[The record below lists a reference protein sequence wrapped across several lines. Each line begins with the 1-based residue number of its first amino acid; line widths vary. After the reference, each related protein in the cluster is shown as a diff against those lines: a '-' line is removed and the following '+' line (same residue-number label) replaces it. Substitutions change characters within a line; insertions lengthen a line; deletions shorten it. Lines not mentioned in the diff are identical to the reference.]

1 MEASHRSLNGFRLFM
16 FLDLNLGMDL
26 GSISAFSNL
35 RIQIPLM
42 LGAQPPVYYKIK
54 YCDKLIFE
62 YKILNSR
69 YSTLMS
75 TNQRLCKN
83 HQKHQELRDRSIGNK
98 EFIHPSFPT
107 IISIYTW

>member
-1 MEASHRSLNGFRLFM
+1 
-16 FLDLNLGMDL
+16 
-26 GSISAFSNL
+26 
-35 RIQIPLM
+35 M
-42 LGAQPPVYYKIK
+42 LGAQPPVNYKIK

-83 HQKHQELRDRSIGNK
+83 HQKHQELRDRSIRNK
-98 EFIHPSFPT
+98 EFIHPSRLKPGGGV
-107 IISIYTW
+107 IVLNISNNKLNLNKE